1 MEYHQIQEVTIP
13 QYEQGQIHIAVGCFP
28 FFSKYYGTKLSLIS
42 EISVILILFQ
52 RNDLRCLSRTLIYD
66 FCVDLG
72 VLDALMGQHSAD
84 SENVNTVGCKER
96 GEAVAHRV
104 ESDASG

>member
-1 MEYHQIQEVTIP
+1 MMFTGKIKCHSKSMEWHSIDFGMKV
-13 QYEQGQIHIAVGCFP
+13 
-28 FFSKYYGTKLSLIS
+28 
-42 EISVILILFQ
+42 LFQ

-84 SENVNTVGCKER
+84 SENVNTIGCKER